1 MKRKNKTKTETASS
15 GPVYG
20 GDFDFDT
27 IRMIALDLDG
37 TTLTRSGLTRR
48 TKETL
53 EEAIRRGI
61 QLVIATGRVYASLP
75 EPVKKLQGLR
85 YIITSNGAHISDAAT
100 GEILYSDCMD
110 PKAVDEVLTILPRE
124 PYPVEVFTGGKAYIA
139 RNVYEDLAENGSDF
153 MSVKYVMRTRTPV
166 DDIYELM
173 REHKNAIE
181 NINVHFPEQTAR
193 IRMWERFANLPR
205 MTVTSSTHHNI
216 EIGGVTTS
224 KARALAE
231 ICGKL
236 GLELSHVMAFGD
248 SPNDLAMLEECGFGV
263 AMGNATEDI
272 KTAADFVTITNEE
285 EGVAYTVRTLLF
297 HEKDGAPARV
307 SPRERLRAWLRRG
320 K

>member
-1 MKRKNKTKTETASS
+1 MKRKNKAKTETASS

-61 QLVIATGRVYASLP
+61 QVVIATGRVYASLP

-139 RNVYEDLAENGSDF
+139 RSVYECKVCDAD
-153 MSVKYVMRTRTPV
+153 T
-166 DDIYELM
+166 
-173 REHKNAIE
+173 NA
-181 NINVHFPEQTAR
+181 
-193 IRMWERFANLPR
+193 
-205 MTVTSSTHHNI
+205 
-216 EIGGVTTS
+216 
-224 KARALAE
+224 
-231 ICGKL
+231 CGRYL
-236 GLELSHVMAFGD
+236 
-248 SPNDLAMLEECGFGV
+248 
-263 AMGNATEDI
+263 
-272 KTAADFVTITNEE
+272 
-285 EGVAYTVRTLLF
+285 
-297 HEKDGAPARV
+297 
-307 SPRERLRAWLRRG
+307 
-320 K
+320 

>member
-1 MKRKNKTKTETASS
+1 MKRKNKAKTETASS

-61 QLVIATGRVYASLP
+61 QVVIATGRVYASLP

-139 RNVYEDLAENGSDF
+139 RSVYEDLAENGSDF

-193 IRMWERFANLPR
+193 IRMWERFAKLPR

-236 GLELSHVMAFGD
+236 GLELSLIH
-248 SPNDLAMLEECGFGV
+248 
-263 AMGNATEDI
+263 I
-272 KTAADFVTITNEE
+272 
-285 EGVAYTVRTLLF
+285 
-297 HEKDGAPARV
+297 
-307 SPRERLRAWLRRG
+307 
-320 K
+320 

>member
-1 MKRKNKTKTETASS
+1 MKRKNKAKTETASS

-61 QLVIATGRVYASLP
+61 QVVIATGRVYASLP

-139 RNVYEDLAENGSDF
+139 RSVYEDLAENGSDF

-193 IRMWERFANLPR
+193 IRMWERFAKLPR

-216 EIGGVTTS
+216 EIGGVDWNY
-224 KARALAE
+224 R
-231 ICGKL
+231 
-236 GLELSHVMAFGD
+236 M
-248 SPNDLAMLEECGFGV
+248 
-263 AMGNATEDI
+263 
-272 KTAADFVTITNEE
+272 
-285 EGVAYTVRTLLF
+285 
-297 HEKDGAPARV
+297 
-307 SPRERLRAWLRRG
+307 
-320 K
+320 

>member
-61 QLVIATGRVYASLP
+61 QVVIATGRVYASLP

-110 PKAVDEVLTILPRE
+110 PKAVDEV
-124 PYPVEVFTGGKAYIA
+124 
-139 RNVYEDLAENGSDF
+139 
-153 MSVKYVMRTRTPV
+153 
-166 DDIYELM
+166 
-173 REHKNAIE
+173 
-181 NINVHFPEQTAR
+181 
-193 IRMWERFANLPR
+193 
-205 MTVTSSTHHNI
+205 
-216 EIGGVTTS
+216 
-224 KARALAE
+224 
-231 ICGKL
+231 
-236 GLELSHVMAFGD
+236 
-248 SPNDLAMLEECGFGV
+248 
-263 AMGNATEDI
+263 
-272 KTAADFVTITNEE
+272 
-285 EGVAYTVRTLLF
+285 
-297 HEKDGAPARV
+297 
-307 SPRERLRAWLRRG
+307 
-320 K
+320 